1 MGFLRKN
8 ILAGILVVA
17 PVALTLYVVV
27 MLLGWID
34 AAVGALLPQQYQQ
47 QFDLGTSINPSCV
60 IPMKGESMKINTIDP
75 PFRRD
80 DSVNRGAHLFYHI
93 PGMGLLIALV
103 FLVIIGA
110 IARSVLGQ
118 VLVRMGESILSHIPI
133 MRGLYGAFKQIFQTM
148 LTNTSEAFRKVV
160 LVEFPRRD
168 AWTLGFVTGTTVGE
182 AEEKLKQTTV
192 NVFVPTTPNP
202 TSGFLLMVPQTD
214 LVPLDMTVE
223 QGIKMVVSGGIITPP
238 MKKPEPIPAEG
249 SV

>member
-27 MLLGWID
+27 MLLRWID
-34 AAVGALLPQQYQQ
+34 ALVGAVLPERYQQ
-47 QFDLGTSINPSCV
+47 QFD
-60 IPMKGESMKINTIDP
+60 
-75 PFRRD
+75 
-80 DSVNRGAHLFYHI
+80 LFYHI
-93 PGMGLLIALV
+93 PGMGLVIALI
-103 FLVIIGA
+103 FLVLIGA

-118 VLVRMGESILSHIPI
+118 MLVQMGESMLSRIPI
-133 MRGLYGAFKQIFQTM
+133 MRGLYGAFKQIFHTM

-168 AWTLGFVTGTTVGE
+168 AWTLGFVTGTTMGE
-182 AEEKLKQTTV
+182 AEEKLKHPTV

-202 TSGFLLMVPQTD
+202 TSGFLLIVPQSD
-214 LVPLDMTVE
+214 LLPLDMTVE

-238 MKKPEPIPAEG
+238 AKKPAPSPSEI
-249 SV
+249 SQ

>member
-27 MLLGWID
+27 MLLRWID
-34 AAVGALLPQQYQQ
+34 ALVGALLPERYQQ
-47 QFDLGTSINPSCV
+47 QFD
-60 IPMKGESMKINTIDP
+60 
-75 PFRRD
+75 
-80 DSVNRGAHLFYHI
+80 LFYHI
-93 PGMGLLIALV
+93 PGMGLVIALI
-103 FLVIIGA
+103 FLVLIGA

-118 VLVRMGESILSHIPI
+118 MLVKMGESMLSRIPI
-133 MRGLYGAFKQIFQTM
+133 MRGLYGAFKQIFHTM

-168 AWTLGFVTGTTVGE
+168 AWTLGFVTGTTMGE
-182 AEEKLKQTTV
+182 AEEKLNKPTV

-202 TSGFLLMVPQTD
+202 TSGFLLIVPQSD
-214 LVPLDMTVE
+214 LLMLDMTVE

-238 MKKPEPIPAEG
+238 AKKPDPSPYEIPQ
-249 SV
+249 

>member
-27 MLLGWID
+27 MLLRWID
-34 AAVGALLPQQYQQ
+34 ALVGALLPERYQQ
-47 QFDLGTSINPSCV
+47 QFD
-60 IPMKGESMKINTIDP
+60 
-75 PFRRD
+75 
-80 DSVNRGAHLFYHI
+80 LFYHI

-103 FLVIIGA
+103 FLVLIGA
-110 IARSVLGQ
+110 VARSVLGQ
-118 VLVRMGESILSHIPI
+118 MLVRMGESILSHIPI

-148 LTNTSEAFRKVV
+148 FTNTSEAFRKVV
-160 LVEFPRRD
+160 LVEFPRRE
-168 AWTLGFVTGTTVGE
+168 AWTLGFVTGTTMGE
-182 AEEKLKQTTV
+182 AEEKLNKPTV

-202 TSGFLLMVPQTD
+202 TSGFLLMVPQAD

-238 MKKPEPIPAEG
+238 TKKPDPSPSEIP
-249 SV
+249 S